1 MAPWLLRTRG
11 EVGGRRV
18 CPLPVVG
25 NRGNRKWRSGAQRA
39 RQGRREW
46 GTVAGAAATTLGL
59 LLSAAVSHAHDFWI
73 EPGTFRPTQSQVTI
87 SLRVGDSFPGEPFPR
102 DPTHVE
108 RFVVVGPRG
117 EATVAGRP
125 GWDPAGYA
133 PLVGSG
139 VHVIGYLSA
148 PQSIVLEGAA
158 FDAYVAKE
166 ALEHV
171 INARAAV
178 STPEAPVREQFSR
191 CAKSLVWFG
200 EPHAGGGDVVLGFPL
215 ELVAETNPYGTA
227 PGDAIAVRLLYR
239 GRLLAGAKVSAR
251 SPTDPEAV
259 LAERTDRDGRV
270 VFRLPRGG
278 FWLLRAIHML
288 PSSVESGA
296 DWESLWASLTFP
308 ISPKRD

>member
-1 MAPWLLRTRG
+1 MIPLLVRTHG
-11 EVGGRRV
+11 DVGGGRAY
-18 CPLPVVG
+18 PLPVIR
-25 NRGNRKWRSGAQRA
+25 NRIRRSGEQPA
-39 RQGRREW
+39 RKRGRER
-46 GTVAGAAATTLGL
+46 GAVAVAAATVLGFV
-59 LLSAAVSHAHDFWI
+59 LSAAVSPAHDFWI
-73 EPGTFRPTQSQVTI
+73 EPGTFSPTQPQVTI
-87 SLRVGDSFPGEPFPR
+87 SLRVGDTFPGEPFPR

-117 EATVAGRP
+117 EGAVAGRP

-133 PLVGSG
+133 PLAGSG
-139 VHVIGYLSA
+139 VHVVGYLSA
-148 PQSIVLEGAA
+148 RQSIVLESAA

-171 INARAAV
+171 VTARAAV
-178 STPEAPVREQFSR
+178 STPEAPVRELFSR
-191 CAKSLVWFG
+191 CAKTLVWFG

-215 ELVAETNPYGTA
+215 ELVAETNPYATA
-227 PGDAIAVRLLYR
+227 PGEAIVVRLLYR
-239 GRLLAGAKVSAR
+239 GRPLAGAKISAR

-278 FWLLRAIHML
+278 FWLLRAIYML
-288 PSSVESGA
+288 PSSAESGA